1 MTITALPTAALP
13 WSRRRRPVP
22 ASVTQGLIW
31 VTVTVCVVGPL
42 LPLLYAS
49 VRSKPIYLA
58 GGTFTLEPYR
68 QLFRDPAYWQAVRN
82 TVGFSVVATTLAVS
96 LGAVFAILCQ
106 RTTMRFGKTF
116 GLLLLAPLVLPPLGL
131 MVGWTSLYGDN
142 GYLTTLLGKNL
153 HLPTWHL
160 SSLPGMGVLGA
171 TVFLPIAFLTCRAAL
186 DGTDS
191 ALEDAARAAG
201 ASPLTVIRRVTLPL
215 LRPAIVN
222 SAILVFAL
230 AFEALGIPLII
241 GQTANIDLYASYL
254 YHGWQQSPTPDP
266 AFVSA
271 GAIVLVVFV
280 SAVLGTRGLFLGSTQ
295 RYVSVSGRRGGDHKP
310 LDLGR
315 WRPVATVLVGI
326 YVSVTA
332 LVPLLGLLLM
342 SFVQVLSTLI
352 PPWDLITGSNWRL
365 VLNDPTL
372 HRSIT
377 NSMVLAGGGALLT
390 VAVVV
395 VATFVAHRSQFLL
408 RRTMAPT
415 LMYPRAVPGIALG
428 IGFFW
433 AYLMFTPGSLVRNNL
448 WGELLVLCVRNLTLA
463 YIVVLPTLSRVGTDL
478 DQAARASGAS
488 WVRTCRKILLP
499 LLRPAII
506 GAYVLVFIAML
517 NEFDALVFLTKPGN
531 EVLSVTMLQ
540 NFTRGVPGPVA
551 ALAIVQ
557 TVVVGVALLVGARVL
572 QRSRRHA

>member
-1 MTITALPTAALP
+1 MLRPR
-13 WSRRRRPVP
+13 SRRVVP
-22 ASVTQGLIW
+22 ASAQQALVWL
-31 VTVTVCVVGPL
+31 TVTVCVIGPL
-42 LPLLYAS
+42 LPLMYAS

-58 GGTFTLEPYR
+58 GGVFTLEPYR
-68 QLFRDPAYWQAVRN
+68 QLFADPRYWLAVRN
-82 TVGFSVVATTLAVS
+82 SFAFAAIATTLAVS
-96 LGAVFAILCQ
+96 LGSLFAILCQ
-106 RTTMRFGKTF
+106 RTTMRFGKLY
-116 GLLLLAPLVLPPLGL
+116 GVLLLAPIVLPPLGL
-131 MVGWTSLYGDN
+131 MVGWTSLYGDS
-142 GYLTTLLGKNL
+142 GYVTSFIGKNL

-201 ASPLTVIRRVTLPL
+201 ASSLTVIRRVTLPL

-222 SAILVFAL
+222 SGILVFAL

-254 YHGWQQSPTPDP
+254 YHGWQRSPTPDP

-271 GAIVLVVFV
+271 GAVVLIVFV
-280 SAVLGTRGLFLGSTQ
+280 SLVLGVRGLLLKSTQ
-295 RYVSVSGRRGGDHKP
+295 RYVSVSGRRGVDHKP
-310 LDLGR
+310 LDLGS
-315 WRPVATVLVGI
+315 WGTVSTVLLGA
-326 YVSVTA
+326 YVAATA
-332 LVPLLGLLLM
+332 LIPLLGLALM
-342 SFVQVLSTLI
+342 SFVQVLSTVI
-352 PPWDLITGSNWRL
+352 PPWDLITGDNWRL

-372 HRSIT
+372 HRSIA
-377 NSMVLAGGGALLT
+377 NSLILAGGGALLT
-390 VAVVV
+390 VSIVVL
-395 VATFVAHRSQFLL
+395 ATFVAHRSQFLL
-408 RRTMAPT
+408 RGTMPPT

-433 AYLMFTPGSLVRNNL
+433 AYLMFTPGSLIRNNL

-488 WVRTCRKILLP
+488 WAQTCRKILLP

-506 GAYVLVFIAML
+506 GGYVLVFISML
-517 NEFDALVFLTKPGN
+517 SEFDALVFLTKPGT

-557 TVVVGVALLVGARVL
+557 TIVVAIALLIGAKVL
-572 QRSRRHA
+572 RRSRRYA

>member
-1 MTITALPTAALP
+1 MAITALPAPTV
-13 WSRRRRPVP
+13 SRLRPRRLVP
-22 ASVTQGLIW
+22 ASAQQALIW
-31 VTVTVCVVGPL
+31 FLVTVCVIGPL
-42 LPLLYAS
+42 MPLLYAS

-58 GGTFTLEPYR
+58 GGFFTLEPYR
-68 QLFRDPAYWQAVRN
+68 QLFGDPAYWRAVRN
-82 TVGFSVVATTLAVS
+82 SFVFAAFATTLAVS
-96 LGAVFAILCQ
+96 LGSLFAILCQ

-116 GLLLLAPLVLPPLGL
+116 GVALLAPIVLPPLGL
-131 MVGWTSLYGDN
+131 MLGWTSLYGDS
-142 GYLTTLLGKNL
+142 GYVTTFVGRTL

-201 ASPLTVIRRVTLPL
+201 ASPFTVIRRVTLPL

-222 SAILVFAL
+222 AAILVFAL

-254 YHGWQQSPTPDP
+254 YHGWQRSPTPDP

-271 GAIVLVVFV
+271 GAVVLIVFV
-280 SAVLGTRGLFLGSTQ
+280 SAVLGVRGRLLGSSQ
-295 RYVSVSGRRGGDHKP
+295 RYVSVSGRRGVDHKP

-315 WRPVATVLVGI
+315 LGTLATVLVGA
-326 YVSVTA
+326 YVAVTA
-332 LVPLLGLLLM
+332 LVPLLGLALM
-342 SFVQVLSTLI
+342 SFVQVLSTVI
-352 PPWDLITGSNWRL
+352 PPWELITGDNWRL

-372 HRSIT
+372 HRSIA
-377 NSMVLAGGGALLT
+377 NSLILAGGGALLT
-390 VAVVV
+390 VSIVVL
-395 VATFVAHRSQFLL
+395 ATFVAHRSQFLL
-408 RRTMAPT
+408 RGTMPPT

-433 AYLMFTPGSLVRNNL
+433 AYLMFTPGSLIRNNL

-488 WVRTCRKILLP
+488 WAQTCRKILLP

-506 GAYVLVFIAML
+506 GGYVLVFISML
-517 NEFDALVFLTKPGN
+517 SEFDALVFLTKPGT

-557 TVVVGVALLVGARVL
+557 TIVVAIALLIGAKVL
-572 QRSRRHA
+572 RRSRRYA